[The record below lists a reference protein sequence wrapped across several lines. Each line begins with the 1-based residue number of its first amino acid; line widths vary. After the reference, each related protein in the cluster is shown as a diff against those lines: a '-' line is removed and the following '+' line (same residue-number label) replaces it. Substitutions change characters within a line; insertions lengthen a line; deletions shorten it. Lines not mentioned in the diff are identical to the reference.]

1 MAVDEQTVTGACLRE
16 GLACLGV
23 AGRILR
29 HILPGKNSFDA
40 RHLFGYIGVDGL
52 NHGIG
57 VRRPQQLYDEAVLG
71 DHIIH
76 VYRLTGDQL
85 HGVFFAVGFV
95 DDVHSAASFC
105 FFQARKFRMPRSW
118 PS

>member
-1 MAVDEQTVTGACLRE
+1 MAVDEQSVTGACLRE

-29 HILPGKNSFDA
+29 DILPGEDGFNA
-40 RHLFGYIGVDGL
+40 RHLLGHIGVDSL
-52 NHGIG
+52 DHGIG
-57 VRRPQQLYDEAVLG
+57 VGRPQQLYDEAVLG